1 MLNRTFM
8 KDLILKNWNFMRIFR
23 LLLGIVISIQ
33 ALNANDKMMLFF
45 GGLFII
51 LPLFNLGCCG
61 SSCAPNYSKEKSIKK
76 EFNYEEVK

>member
-1 MLNRTFM
+1 M
-8 KDLILKNWNFMRIFR
+8 KEIIFSNWNFMRIFR
-23 LLLGIVISIQ
+23 LVLGLIIVIQ
-33 ALNANDKMMLFF
+33 AINANDKMMLFF

-61 SSCAPNYSKEKSIKK
+61 SSYVPNYSKEKSIKN